1 MQNIG
6 NVIQYQIYQEMINPE
21 ASSKKLSIAYEDWK
35 ERARKLLE
43 DGPYYY
49 VAGGAGNEETMK
61 ANRNAFEQWK
71 IIPRMLR
78 NVEKRDLSVKLFD
91 QTFPF
96 PILSA
101 PIGVQSIIHQDG
113 ELASA
118 RASAS
123 LGVPYITSSASTI
136 PLEQIAKEIGDA
148 PKWFQL
154 YWSKDRDV
162 AKSFLQRAETSGY
175 SAIVVTLD
183 TSMLA
188 WREEDLKNTYLPFLA
203 GEGIGNYLSDPA
215 FRSKLEQTPEE
226 DPTAA
231 IMYWTQIFGNNRLT
245 WDDLPF
251 IREHTTLP
259 IILKGI
265 LHPDDAK
272 LALSYGVDGIIVSNH
287 GGRQVDGA
295 VASLD
300 ALPQVVEAVQNEI
313 PVMMDSGIRR
323 GSDIIKAMALGA
335 RAVLVGRPCMYGLA
349 AAGEQGVKEV
359 LQNMAADLDLTLGL
373 AGFNSVTDL
382 DKSIFHKA

>member
-1 MQNIG
+1 
-6 NVIQYQIYQEMINPE
+6 
-21 ASSKKLSIAYEDWK
+21 
-35 ERARKLLE
+35 
-43 DGPYYY
+43 
-49 VAGGAGNEETMK
+49 
-61 ANRNAFEQWK
+61 
-71 IIPRMLR
+71 
-78 NVEKRDLSVKLFD
+78 
-91 QTFPF
+91 
-96 PILSA
+96 
-101 PIGVQSIIHQDG
+101 
-113 ELASA
+113 A

-226 DPTAA
+226 EPTAA

-265 LHPDDAK
+265 LHPEDAK